1 MLSCLLYTALWRQED
16 DPYVEGREMRLQA
29 QRLVKTYIFSP
40 WRQAR
45 YRDLGMK
52 PLAMLVISNLVIVAT
67 GGLSL
72 LWQLRQVHAIAKRT
86 PSTSTSSQWLIVLG
100 MHLRKGAITVDYALR
115 LEKALALQAQ
125 DLRRRI
131 LVLGGR
137 RGAQGQTEAEKGKE
151 YLVNRGVSP
160 SSILLEDKSSNTLD
174 NLRQARAILG
184 TMPPEQAALITNRY
198 HLARAQSIA
207 VSLGFS
213 HTLCAAEERL
223 CLHAR
228 ALVRFPLEAYYLHW
242 IMVGRAW
249 NWLTGRENS

>member
-1 MLSCLLYTALWRQED
+1 
-16 DPYVEGREMRLQA
+16 
-29 QRLVKTYIFSP
+29 
-40 WRQAR
+40 
-45 YRDLGMK
+45 
-52 PLAMLVISNLVIVAT
+52 MLVLSNLVIVVT

-115 LEKALALQAQ
+115 LEKALALQAK

-131 LVLGGR
+131 FVLGGR

-160 SSILLEDKSSNTLD
+160 SSILLEDKSSNSLD

-184 TMPPEQAALITNRY
+184 TMRPEQAALITNRY

-207 VSLGFS
+207 VGLGLS

-223 CLHAR
+223 YIDAR
-228 ALVRFPLEAYYLHW
+228 ILTRFLLEAYYLHW
-242 IMVGRAW
+242 VVIGRAW
-249 NWLTGRENS
+249 SWLTERRARPKAMS